1 MPAFSTESDVRLK
14 FQLTDTVL
22 VAAALVTQSI
32 DDAHEVVLRHLHPD
46 VDTGSPAAALVTG
59 ETMLA
64 GAMLLHSLS
73 SNDAFV
79 QRNVSVGDA
88 RVAGGDRFEALRAAA
103 VTAEEQAWALLQP
116 YLADEP
122 PRVPLT
128 ATDTRPVLGE
138 S

>member
-1 MPAFSTESDVRLK
+1 MPAFSSENDVRLK
-14 FQLTDTVL
+14 FQLTDAVL
-22 VAAALVTQSI
+22 VPADLVLKSI
-32 DDAHEVVLRHLHPD
+32 DDAHDVVLRHLDPD

-79 QRNVSVGDA
+79 QKHVALGDA
-88 RVAGGDRFEALRAAA
+88 RVAGGDRFDALRAAA
-103 VTAEEQAWALLQP
+103 AAAEEHAWTLLQP

-122 PRVPLT
+122 PRIPLT